1 MDSCLLSRLNP
12 HASAEHWL
20 SDFWATHQKEDCDA
34 LLWGLLSSALSA
46 PPLTSEHSPANLL
59 YISEQLSLLLSA
71 THELYAPRTLAAS
84 GCFFL
89 PPDSSPPLR
98 SILQTIISLVEV
110 DQLFLLGSDE
120 TAPHY
125 DLLLLLAQPPA
136 CFPTLQSQ
144 LTNACEKF
152 GGVTLSLD
160 TTLEIKKLLLA
171 GSLFFQRLLSSSAP
185 IYESHKGTRYGGT
198 RYGGTP
204 IPVPAES
211 PSLFMKA
218 QKTFELYQGRA
229 QAFLSAA
236 RLSLQAGLFSQSLFL
251 LHQAS
256 EQALQALL
264 ESLTG
269 KRLSSHN
276 LPYLLRLSRRFSP
289 LLFEV
294 FAQEKRLLKTLQKA
308 YVGARYD
315 PAFCGSEEDTRA
327 LLLRV
332 EELLLRLAQ
341 VFESYLNL

>member
-1 MDSCLLSRLNP
+1 MDSCLLSQLKP
-12 HASAEHWL
+12 DSPPQQWL
-20 SDFWATHQKEDCDA
+20 PRFWATHEKEDCDA

-59 YISEQLSLLLSA
+59 YVSEQLSLLLSA

-98 SILQTIISLVEV
+98 SILRTIISLVEV
-110 DQLFLLGSDE
+110 DQLFLLGSYE

-144 LTNACEKF
+144 LTNACEKD

-160 TTLEIKKLLLA
+160 NTLEIKKLLIS
-171 GSLFFQRLLSSSAP
+171 GSLFFQRLLSSAAP
-185 IYESHKGTRYGGT
+185 IYESHKCTSV
-198 RYGGTP
+198 
-204 IPVPAES
+204 PVPAES

-218 QKTFELYQGRA
+218 QNTFELYQGRA

-236 RLSLQAGLFSQSLFL
+236 HLAFQAGLFSQSLFL

-341 VFESYLNL
+341 VFESYLNY